1 MAEAQGTGWQRHFFY
16 QRVSWRTTW
25 KLRLSVLFLALFIAR
40 LTQGLWALKIGQS
53 LVCQERIEHS
63 DALLIDNLDPT
74 YLIFERAAAFE
85 RAQVSTRAFVPVRA
99 EADPELPNTVSK
111 DIAEVMA
118 GVAHLPN
125 MQFIPVQESEP
136 ISLNAAQQIRDV
148 LEREHVRSV
157 VVVSPG
163 FRSRRSFLVY
173 TSVLTPA
180 GIAVG
185 CAPVFGPTTVKNWT
199 TTWHGI
205 QDVGLQF
212 VKLLYYRLYVL

>member
-1 MAEAQGTGWQRHFFY
+1 MADQQNSGWQRHFFY

-25 KLRLSVLFLALFIAR
+25 KLRLSVLFLALLITR
-40 LTQGLWALKIGQS
+40 LTQGLWAPKIGQS

-85 RAQVSTRAFVPVRA
+85 KAQIATRAFVPVPA
-99 EADPELPNTVSK
+99 DADPEMPNTVSK

-125 MQFIPVQESEP
+125 MQFITVQESEP

-148 LEREHVRSV
+148 LERENVRSV
-157 VVVSPG
+157 VVVTPG
-163 FRSRRSFLVY
+163 FRSRRSFLIY
-173 TSVLTPA
+173 TRVLTPA
-180 GIAVG
+180 GIAVY
-185 CAPVFGPTTVKNWT
+185 CAPVFGATTVKNWT
-199 TTWHGI
+199 ARWHGI